1 MQPLHLDEGHP
12 DERRNLYQH
21 QISDITMKLPKAL
34 LGAILV
40 GITVQTTG
48 CTQEELPGPRTEQ
61 GGEKGKEVVKVP
73 DNCPACGMG

>member
-1 MQPLHLDEGHP
+1 
-12 DERRNLYQH
+12 
-21 QISDITMKLPKAL
+21 MKLPKAL

-48 CTQEELPGPRTEQ
+48 CTKEELHGPKTEQ
-61 GGEKGKEVVKVP
+61 GGEKGKRAVKVP

>member
-1 MQPLHLDEGHP
+1 MQLWLMYEGHP
-12 DERRNLYQH
+12 DEKRLCLH
-21 QISDITMKLPKAL
+21 STSHITMKLPKAL

-48 CTQEELPGPRTEQ
+48 CTKEELPGPKMEQ
-61 GGEKGKEVVKVP
+61 GGEKGKGVVKVP

>member
-1 MQPLHLDEGHP
+1 
-12 DERRNLYQH
+12 
-21 QISDITMKLPKAL
+21 MKLPKAL

-48 CTQEELPGPRTEQ
+48 CTKEELPGPKMEQ
-61 GGEKGKEVVKVP
+61 GGEKGKGVVKVP

>member
-1 MQPLHLDEGHP
+1 
-12 DERRNLYQH
+12 
-21 QISDITMKLPKAL
+21 MKIPKAL

>member
-1 MQPLHLDEGHP
+1 M
-12 DERRNLYQH
+12 
-21 QISDITMKLPKAL
+21 SDITMKLPKAL

-73 DNCPACGMG
+73 DNCTACGMG